1 MILASRALTGRN
13 GGVPWTV
20 LVVDGASDLPAVA
33 RCGLGDLAF
42 GVTGDG
48 DGKSWQVQKSS
59 GGVAWVEITPG
70 SGGGF
75 TPPDDNVTNLGTSLR
90 RFALL
95 WLGTGITAASDLTFD
110 LTGGL
115 IRTLRVINSTA
126 GQVADLFV
134 DGTIRFMGG
143 GAAQTSLAG
152 AATTDRTAT
161 FPDAD
166 GVVVLA
172 NNSQT
177 LSAKTFSR
185 CRADPLTVSQISA
198 IVGMIAPELAYAS
211 DGRKPGEGGGSG
223 TGVYAYYDGT
233 AWRSMCDG
241 AALAA

>member
-1 MILASRALTGRN
+1 MSRQCNVILL
-13 GGVPWTV
+13 GVAT
-20 LVVDGASDLPAVA
+20 
-33 RCGLGDLAF
+33 AF
-42 GVTGDG
+42 P
-48 DGKSWQVQKSS
+48 S
-59 GGVAWVEITPG
+59 GGRPG
-70 SGGGF
+70 DILVGE
-75 TPPDDNVTNLGTSLR
+75 
-90 RFALL
+90 
-95 WLGTGITAASDLTFD
+95 
-110 LTGGL
+110 
-115 IRTLRVINSTA
+115 
-126 GQVADLFV
+126 
-134 DGTIRFMGG
+134 
-143 GAAQTSLAG
+143 AG